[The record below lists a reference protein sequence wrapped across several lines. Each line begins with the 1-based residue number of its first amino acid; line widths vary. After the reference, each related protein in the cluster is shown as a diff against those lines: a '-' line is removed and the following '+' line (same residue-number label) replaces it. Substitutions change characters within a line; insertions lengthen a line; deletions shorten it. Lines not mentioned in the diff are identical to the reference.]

1 MTKHYQLKNWPIKQV
16 FSLIDALKVA
26 YDKEVSTEWSGKQKT
41 SVLLVKID
49 ASKNQQLQDDL
60 EILKFENFKLWD
72 SLDIYTNKKG
82 IILFELKPY
91 DYGYLELVDFMKK
104 NKINTRANV
113 YNKRAEIEHMYRS
126 TKWIYYRFKEKK

>member
-1 MTKHYQLKNWPIKQV
+1 LFLYKIKTCKPKDV
-16 FSLIDALKVA
+16 FKLIDELKIAFNDYVLT
-26 YDKEVSTEWSGKQKT
+26 VWSGSKKT
-41 SVLLVKID
+41 SILTVKID
-49 ASKNQQLQDDL
+49 VNEDVVLASVIKDL
-60 EILKFENFKLWD
+60 KTNTLIWDKLD
-72 SLDIYTNKKG
+72 VYTNKKG
-82 IILFELKPY
+82 VILFEINPY